1 MMSISR
7 RAAGA
12 APSDLEVAATTGEQ
26 QQQLRRPGNPA
37 AASSYT
43 ASQLLLPL
51 LHSRSRLWVAGV
63 GLTLVVVVGLY
74 AFYFA
79 SFDQRGTVL
88 EVMQCTH
95 DLFVEH
101 GVTYF
106 LDYGSLLGAIRH
118 KGFIPWDDTN
128 DIDIGVLASETD
140 QIYALGPLLSQ
151 VCGYHMIH
159 RSDVALLPGVSAF
172 VIKRGAFR
180 VFHNRVTPI
189 YVDVADYEVK
199 QTSGEGG
206 KEEEEIVLTDSHYP
220 ELDFHLPLSRVV
232 PVRECQFEGR
242 VFHCPHDPFYVL
254 TQQFGS
260 DWCIPKQDFKPF
272 MADRHSAGA
281 GASRPSSCVT
291 ACAATG
297 NCTLYP

>member
-1 MMSISR
+1 MSISR

-12 APSDLEVAATTGEQ
+12 TPSDLEVAASTGEQ
-26 QQQLRRPGNPA
+26 QQQQQRRPGGS
-37 AASSYT
+37 ASSSST
-43 ASQLLLPL
+43 WASQLSLL
-51 LHSRSRLWVAGV
+51 SRRRLWVAGV
-63 GLTLVVVVGLY
+63 SLALVVVVGLY
-74 AFYFA
+74 VFYLT

-199 QTSGEGG
+199 QTSGGGG
-206 KEEEEIVLTDSHYP
+206 KEEIVLTDSHYP
-220 ELDFHLPLSRVV
+220 ELDFHLPLSRVL

-272 MADRHSAGA
+272 MADRQTAGA

-291 ACAATG
+291 ACAASG